1 MTPQDLA
8 RAFRQLHADP
18 PLVLPNAWDAG
29 SARAVEAAGARAVAT
44 TSAGVSWARGHRDG
58 QALPFA
64 EAVDAVRA
72 IARAVGVP
80 VSADVESGYGAGAPD
95 DVAEAVRAV
104 VDAGAVGVNLEDAP
118 GRDGAP
124 LLSPDEQ
131 AARIEAARRAAA
143 DRGVDVFVNARTDV
157 YLAGVG
163 DPGGRLDDVIRRAAA
178 YLEAGADGVF
188 VPAVA
193 DAETIGRLAS
203 AVRAPL
209 NVMVGPGS
217 LSVPALAALGVA
229 RVSLGPSLA
238 LAALALAQRA
248 TREALAAGTY
258 GALDDALP
266 FADADA
272 LFARPPAGV

>member
-1 MTPQDLA
+1 MTQQDLA
-8 RAFRQLHADP
+8 RAFRQFHAGA

-29 SARAVEAAGARAVAT
+29 SARAVEAAGAQAIAT
-44 TSAGVSWARGHRDG
+44 TSAGVSWARGYRDG
-58 QALPFA
+58 QGLPFA

-80 VSADVESGYGAGAPD
+80 VSADVESGYGVGTPE

-104 VDAGAVGVNLEDAP
+104 VDAGAVGVNIEDTP

-131 AARIEAARRAAA
+131 AARIEAAREAAA
-143 DRGVDVFVNARTDV
+143 DRGVDVFINARTDV

-163 DPGGRLDDVIRRAAA
+163 HPDDRFDDVVRRAAT

-193 DAETIGRLAS
+193 DAGTIGQLAS

-209 NVMVGPGS
+209 NVMVGPGAP
-217 LSVPALAALGVA
+217 SVPALAALGVA
-229 RVSLGPSLA
+229 RVSLGPSVA
-238 LAALALAQRA
+238 LAALALVQRA
-248 TREALAAGTY
+248 AREALTAGTY
-258 GALDDALP
+258 GTLDGALP

-272 LFARPPAGV
+272 LFVQTHAGV